1 MTHPLDLKEFTLEEM
16 EQLMAAWG
24 QSRYRARQVTK
35 WLYKGVADFQEM
47 TDIARPFRE
56 ELARQARI
64 SHLQIADQQQAADG
78 VRKLLL
84 ALKDGHHIEAVLIPE
99 RDHATLCLSSQ
110 VGCAQG
116 CTFCLTAQRGFVRNL
131 TAGEMVNQVLA
142 ARTLLPPDLPLT
154 NLVFM
159 GMGEPLANFQ
169 AVSRALTIITA
180 PWGLNFSPRRITVS
194 TVGLAPLIPLLGHEV
209 RFNLTISLNA
219 PDDDL
224 RSRLMPVNRRYPLE
238 ALLQAC
244 RDFPLPRHRRIT
256 FAYVLLNDVNDS
268 PVQARQLARLL
279 GDLRVKINLIP
290 FNPHARLPFAPPP
303 ANRILEFQEILREK
317 NFTVFIRESRG
328 QEIAAACGHL
338 VGEPGEAVISE
349 QGPGVRGQ

>member
-1 MTHPLDLKEFTLEEM
+1 MTHPPDLKEFTLEEL

-24 QSRYRARQVTK
+24 RPRYRARQVAK

-47 TDIARPFRE
+47 TDIARGFRE

-64 SHLQIADQQQAADG
+64 GHLPVVNRQEAADG
-78 VRKLLL
+78 TRKLLL
-84 ALKDGHHIEAVLIPE
+84 ALEDGQRIEAVLIPE

-116 CTFCLTAQRGFVRNL
+116 CAFCLTAQRGFVRNL

-142 ARTLLPPDLPLT
+142 ARALLPPGLPLT

-159 GMGEPLANFQ
+159 GMGEPLANFA
-169 AVSRALTIITA
+169 AVTKALTIITA
-180 PWGLNFSPRRITVS
+180 AWGLNFSPRRITVS
-194 TVGLAPLIPLLGHEV
+194 TVGLAPLIPRLGQEV
-209 RFNLTISLNA
+209 RCNLTISLNA
-219 PDDDL
+219 PDDAL

-238 ALLQAC
+238 TLLQAC

-256 FAYVLLNDVNDS
+256 FAYVLLKDINDQ
-268 PVQARQLARLL
+268 PAQARQLGRLL
-279 GDLRVKINLIP
+279 QGLRVKINLIP

-303 ANRILEFQEILREK
+303 ESRILEFQEILREK
-317 NFTVFIRESRG
+317 NYAVFVRESRG

-338 VGEPGEAVISE
+338 VGEDGEAVASC
-349 QGPGVRGQ
+349 Q